1 MPGFTHSQS
10 NWRRVIICLG
20 PSSTSE
26 LVTMTFVREGMVD
39 FPETLLSLNTQE
51 SCLFEGVS
59 SFQQHSAHTQIAWI
73 LEKIQLLC
81 DMREVT
87 LDLQTLQEYSI
98 TAVHQPVSTRALT
111 TTPWQASESWIVVCS
126 SESIYVIIIIY
137 MNVLASLSV
146 SLTAQW
152 YCILCIVQ
160 LLICPGVRGRQLQ
173 HRGQRACG

>member
-20 PSSTSE
+20 SCSTSE

-59 SFQQHSAHTQIAWI
+59 SFQQHSSLTQIAQI
-73 LEKIQLLC
+73 LEKIWLFW
-81 DMREVT
+81 VT
-87 LDLQTLQEYSI
+87 LDLQTMQEYWF
-98 TAVHQPVSTRALT
+98 TAVHRPVSTRALT
-111 TTPWQASESWIVVCS
+111 TTPWQASESLIVVCLS
-126 SESIYVIIIIY
+126 DSINALITIY

-146 SLTAQW
+146 SLTALW